1 MILHNKAEPTDKL
14 ESSFPA
20 FKFHGLS
27 HLILSSFPIRNQ
39 DDQFGFLWDFQAP
52 KNRPEKEE
60 GKEVAPQSMKWTLE
74 VLNETQNVIA
84 DSPPKILSALC
95 HLEFKIL

>member
-1 MILHNKAEPTDKL
+1 MCSFLLNFAGLCKDILFLITQGKLPFGIILFLVFHISACHIEMILHNKAEPTDKL

-39 DDQFGFLWDFQAP
+39 DDQFGFL
-52 KNRPEKEE
+52 
-60 GKEVAPQSMKWTLE
+60 
-74 VLNETQNVIA
+74 
-84 DSPPKILSALC
+84 
-95 HLEFKIL
+95 